1 MKRTDFTI
9 KISIENVCRLLDIK
23 KESGVYEELVE
34 ELKEML
40 PQAYEKIEP
49 KALLEFGSLEG
60 YAVIEEG
67 RQIEEALF
75 GVFTIG
81 KKMGEWSAQLF
92 AEGDYMRGMMADA
105 IADDYLFQMDTA
117 MEGTVVELC
126 RKRGKGIVR
135 RIEAPQDIPMS
146 IQKRAYDAT
155 GAKQEGIGIKES
167 YMYDPVKT
175 VCQTYLLDDD
185 TSRYHPEHDCS
196 RCKNL
201 ACKNRRIPPVRIR
214 VRAGGEEKE
223 IRVKESESLLEAFQ
237 KQDIFLPAICAGR
250 GSCGKC
256 RVQFME
262 GATEPQEADRKVF
275 TEEELKKGWRLAC
288 RAYPKKDCTVLLEDV
303 ERDFFVLAD
312 TKTGSGKG
320 ISPEEPCG
328 IAVDIGTT
336 TIAMQLVTLEDGRTA
351 DIYTAINRQRA
362 YGADVISRIDASN
375 HGKREELKESI
386 RQDLLK
392 GFEQLTKGGS
402 LKLSKIV
409 IGANTTMVHLLMG
422 YSCETLGVYPFKP
435 VNIDTIQISY
445 QELFKD
451 DSQDCPV
458 VIYPG
463 ISTYVGGDI
472 VAGLYALEFAKREK
486 PAVLIDLGTNGEM
499 AIGCRDRI
507 LTASTAAGPAF
518 EGGNI
523 TCGTGSVPGAI
534 CGAVFQDGQMKVETI
549 NGARPSGICGTGII
563 DVIYELK
570 KAEIIDETGRMEEP
584 YFAEG
589 ILLSEEG
596 GLRFY
601 QKDVR
606 EIQLAKAAVRAGLE
620 TLAARYGISCGEVDR
635 FYIAGGFGYK
645 MNIHK
650 AADIGLLPAECED
663 RIEAVGNSCLQGS
676 VKYLLD
682 PGAQKETETLRAMAG
697 ELPLSNDKKFQE
709 LYMEYMYFE

>member
-1 MKRTDFTI
+1 MKRTDFDI
-9 KISIENVCRLLDIK
+9 KISIENVCKFLDIK
-23 KESGVYEELVE
+23 KESESYGELVE

-60 YAVIEEG
+60 YTVEEEG
-67 RQIEEALF
+67 KRIEEALF

-81 KKMGEWSAQLF
+81 RKMGEWSTQLF

-117 MEGTVVELC
+117 MEQTVVEMC
-126 RKRGKGIVR
+126 REKGKGIVR
-135 RIEAPQDIPMS
+135 RVEAPQDIPMS
-146 IQKRAYDAT
+146 IQKRAYDVT
-155 GAKQEGIGIKES
+155 GAEKEGIGIKPS

-175 VCQTYLLDDD
+175 ICQTYLLDDN

-196 RCKNL
+196 RCGNL
-201 ACKNRRIPPVRIR
+201 TCRNRRLPPVLVK
-214 VRAGGEEKE
+214 VRAGEEEKQ
-223 IRVKESESLLEAFQ
+223 IQAKTSENLLETFQ
-237 KQDIFLPAICAGR
+237 KHNIFLPAICAGR
-250 GSCGKC
+250 GACGKC
-256 RVQFME
+256 RVQFLE
-262 GATEPQEADRKVF
+262 GATEPGEEDRKVF
-275 TEEELKKGWRLAC
+275 TEQELEQGWRLAC
-288 RAYPKKDCTVLLEDV
+288 RAYPKQNCTVLLENT
-303 ERDFFVLAD
+303 ETDFFVLAD
-312 TKTGSGKG
+312 TKEETEGRISGDA
-320 ISPEEPCG
+320 SYG

-336 TIAMQLVTLEDGRTA
+336 TIAMQLVDLLDGKTA
-351 DIYTAINRQRA
+351 DVYTAINRQRA

-375 HGKREELKESI
+375 NGKKEELKESI

-392 GFEQLTKGGS
+392 GIGKLTRDHS
-402 LKLSKIV
+402 LKICKIV

-422 YSCETLGVYPFKP
+422 YSCKTLGVYPFEP
-435 VNIDTIQISY
+435 VNIDTIHISY
-445 QELFKD
+445 QELFGD
-451 DSQDCPV
+451 ASQDCPV
-458 VIYPG
+458 TVYPG

-499 AIGCRDRI
+499 AIGCRDGI

-523 TCGTGSVPGAI
+523 TCGTGSIPGAI
-534 CGAVFQDGQMKVETI
+534 CSAEFRDGEMRTETI
-549 NGARPSGICGTGII
+549 NQAKPAGICGTGII

-570 KAEIIDETGRMEEP
+570 KAEIIDETGLMEEP
-584 YFAEG
+584 YFEDG
-589 ILLSEEG
+589 VLLSEEG
-596 GLRFY
+596 NLRFY

-606 EIQLAKAAVRAGLE
+606 EVQLAKAAVRAGLE
-620 TLAARYGISCGEVDR
+620 TLAARYGISCEEVDR

-650 AADIGLLPAECED
+650 AADIGLLPAQCEEKID
-663 RIEAVGNSCLQGS
+663 AVGNSCLQGS
-676 VKYLLD
+676 IKYLLE
-682 PGAQKETETLRAMAG
+682 PEAEKETEEIKKMSK